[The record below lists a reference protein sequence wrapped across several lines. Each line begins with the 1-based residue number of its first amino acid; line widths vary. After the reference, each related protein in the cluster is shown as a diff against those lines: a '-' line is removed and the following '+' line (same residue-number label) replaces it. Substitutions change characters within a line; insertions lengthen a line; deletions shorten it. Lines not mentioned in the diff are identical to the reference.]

1 MMAQQKESRWSR
13 KIARPNYYINRYEKI
28 WYLFSGYKIN
38 KCEQYWP
45 NAIDK
50 PKIFEHM
57 EITLLEQSEHVTNK
71 LMERKLKVRGK

>member
-1 MMAQQKESRWSR
+1 MMATEGKYVDGLDKLIDLQ
-13 KIARPNYYINRYEKI
+13 RYEKI
-28 WYLFSGYKIN
+28 LYLFSGYRIN

-57 EITLLEQSEHVTNK
+57 EITLLEQSEHVTKK
-71 LMERKLKVRGK
+71 LMERKLKVRSK

>member
-1 MMAQQKESRWSR
+1 M
-13 KIARPNYYINRYEKI
+13 I
-28 WYLFSGYKIN
+28 WHQFSGYKIN

-45 NAIDK
+45 DAIDK

-71 LMERKLKVRGK
+71 LMERKLKVRGKWKLFHAIPFEKF

>member
-1 MMAQQKESRWSR
+1 MMARQKESRWSV
-13 KIARPNYYINRYEKI
+13 EKLLDLKR
-28 WYLFSGYKIN
+28 YLFSGYKIN